1 MCFKKIIYS
10 YFCALKTKNMSTL
23 RFHAIK
29 ESLNRKPLE
38 IKEFKRRSEAFGANV
53 FNQASMRQYLTKSAL
68 NSITEAIEKG
78 TKIDR
83 VTADHISTGMK
94 EWAVS
99 KGATHYTHWFQPLTG
114 STAEKHDAF
123 FETIGDGLSIEKFE
137 GSQLVQQEP
146 DASSFPNGGIRNTFE
161 ARGYTA
167 WDPSS
172 PAFVYGTTLCIPT
185 VFVAYT
191 GEALDYKTPLLRALQ
206 IVDNAAVAV
215 CKYFDKNVKKVN
227 ASLGWEQEYFLID
240 STLVASRPDI
250 ALTGRTLLG
259 HSPAKGQQLDD
270 HYFGTIPNR
279 AMAYMRDL
287 ENECMLLGI
296 PVKTRH
302 NEVAPNQ
309 FELAP
314 IFEEANLAVDHNSLL
329 MDVMQKV
336 AERHNFSVLLH
347 EKPFAGV
354 NGSGK
359 HNNWSLGTDTGV
371 NLLSPGKTPMSNLQF
386 LTFFINTIKAVLKY
400 EELLRASI
408 ASASNDHRLGAN
420 EAPPAIISIFIGEQ
434 LTKVLEELETVTKGK
449 LSPKEKTDLK
459 LNVVGKIPEILLD
472 NTDRNRTSPFAF
484 TGNKFEFRAVGSI
497 ANCANPMTVL
507 NTIVAKQLID
517 FKVEVDKL
525 IDGKGMKKDDA
536 IFNVLRE
543 YIKTSKAILFE
554 GNGYSEDWEKEAKKR
569 GLSNNKT
576 TPKALKV
583 KISESTLELFEN
595 LGVMNKVESEARYE
609 IEMEDYVMRIQ
620 IESRVIGDI
629 ARNHVVPTAVR
640 YQNILI
646 KNVTG
651 LKTIYGD
658 NFKEVAKEQLSL
670 IEQISKHIEA
680 INSLVTQ
687 MTEERKTCNT
697 YIDIDKKADGYCNKV
712 KPLFDKIRYN
722 CDKLELLVDD
732 ELWPLT
738 KYRELLFTK

>member
-1 MCFKKIIYS
+1 M
-10 YFCALKTKNMSTL
+10 ATL
-23 RFHAIK
+23 RFHAVK
-29 ESLNRKPLE
+29 ESLKRKSLE
-38 IKEFKRRSEAFGANV
+38 INESKRRSEIFGQNV
-53 FNQASMRQYLTKSAL
+53 FNELAMRQFLSKNALT
-68 NSITEAIEKG
+68 SILEAIEKG
-78 TKIDR
+78 SKIDR
-83 VTADHISTGMK
+83 LLADHISIGMK
-94 EWAVS
+94 EWAIS

-114 STAEKHDAF
+114 ATAEKHDAF
-123 FETIGDGLSIEKFE
+123 FETIGDGLAIEKFD

-146 DASSFPNGGIRNTFE
+146 DASSFPHGGIRNTFE

-167 WDPSS
+167 WDPTS

-185 VFVAYT
+185 VFVSYT
-191 GEALDYKTPLLRALQ
+191 GEALDYKTPLLRALHAG
-206 IVDNAAVAV
+206 DKAAVAI
-215 CKYFDKNVKKVN
+215 CKYFDKNVRKVS

-240 STLVASRPDI
+240 NALANSRPDI
-250 ALTGRTLLG
+250 VLTGRTLLG

-279 AMAYMRDL
+279 VMAYMRDL

-336 AERHNFSVLLH
+336 AKRHDFKVLLH

-359 HNNWSLGTDTGV
+359 HNNWSLSTDTGV

-386 LTFFINTIKAVLKY
+386 LTFFINTIKAVQTY
-400 EELLRASI
+400 EELLRGAI

-420 EAPPAIISIFIGEQ
+420 EAPPAIISVFIGQQ

-484 TGNKFEFRAVGSI
+484 TGNKFEFRAVGSK

-507 NTIVAKQLID
+507 NSIVAKQLLD
-517 FKVEVDKL
+517 FKKEVDNL
-525 IDGKGMKKDDA
+525 IDEKSMKKDDA

-543 YIKTSKAILFE
+543 YIKTSRLILFE
-554 GNGYSEDWEKEAKKR
+554 GNGYSEDWENQAKKR
-569 GLSNNKT
+569 GLSNNKS
-576 TPKALKV
+576 TPEALKV
-583 KISESTLELFEN
+583 RISKPVIELFDG
-595 LGVMNKVESEARYE
+595 LGVMNKVEVEARYE
-609 IEMEDYVMRIQ
+609 IEMEEYILHTQ

-646 KNVTG
+646 ENVTG

-658 NFKEVAKEQLSL
+658 KFKAYAKEQLEL

-680 INSLVTQ
+680 INSLVTK
-687 MTEERKTCNT
+687 MTDERKTLNKNS
-697 YIDIDKKADGYCNKV
+697 DIGKKANGYCKKV
-712 KPLFDKIRYN
+712 KPLFEDIRYH
-722 CDKLELLVDD
+722 CDKLELMIDD

>member
-1 MCFKKIIYS
+1 
-10 YFCALKTKNMSTL
+10 MSTL
-23 RFHAIK
+23 RFHAVKKALKQKPITIK
-29 ESLNRKPLE
+29 EP
-38 IKEFKRRSEAFGANV
+38 KRRSEVFGANV
-53 FNQASMRQYLTKSAL
+53 FNASAMRQYLTKEAL
-68 NSITEAIEKG
+68 NSILEAIEKG
-78 TKIDR
+78 SKINR
-83 VTADHISTGMK
+83 LVADHISTGMK
-94 EWAVS
+94 EWAIS

-114 STAEKHDAF
+114 ATAEKHDAF
-123 FETIGDGLSIEKFE
+123 FETIDGGLAIEKFE

-167 WDPSS
+167 WDPTS
-172 PAFVYGTTLCIPT
+172 PAFIYGTTLCIPT
-185 VFVAYT
+185 VFVSYT

-206 IVDNAAVAV
+206 AVDTAAVAV

-240 STLVASRPDI
+240 NGLATSRPDI
-250 ALTGRTLLG
+250 VLTGRTLLG

-329 MDVMQKV
+329 MDVMKKV
-336 AERHNFSVLLH
+336 AERHSFKVLLH

-359 HNNWSLGTDTGV
+359 HNNWSLSTDTGI

-386 LTFFINTIKAVLKY
+386 LTFFINTIKAVNEY
-400 EELLRASI
+400 EELLRAAI

-420 EAPPAIISIFIGEQ
+420 EAPPAIISVFIGAQ

-484 TGNKFEFRAVGSI
+484 TGNKFEFRAVGST

-517 FKVEVDKL
+517 FKKEVDGL
-525 IDGKGMKKDDA
+525 IDEKSMKKDDA

-543 YIKTSKAILFE
+543 YIKNSKSILFE
-554 GNGYSEDWEKEAKKR
+554 GNGYSDNWEAEAKKR

-576 TPKALKV
+576 TPEALKV
-583 KISESTLELFEN
+583 KVSETALFLFES
-595 LGVMNKVESEARYE
+595 LGVMNRVESEARYE
-609 IEMEDYVMRIQ
+609 I
-620 IESRVIGDI
+620 
-629 ARNHVVPTAVR
+629 
-640 YQNILI
+640 
-646 KNVTG
+646 
-651 LKTIYGD
+651 
-658 NFKEVAKEQLSL
+658 
-670 IEQISKHIEA
+670 
-680 INSLVTQ
+680 
-687 MTEERKTCNT
+687 
-697 YIDIDKKADGYCNKV
+697 
-712 KPLFDKIRYN
+712 
-722 CDKLELLVDD
+722 
-732 ELWPLT
+732 
-738 KYRELLFTK
+738 